1 MKRIL
6 GIIGIVCTIF
16 LLVTL
21 PAFAE
26 GSSLTLNITGEQH
39 LLGEQITV
47 EVVGKALTDI
57 AGADIGII
65 FDSSKLELMEK
76 MIPITDAINIQNH
89 HGDNISLKDEK
100 NKTKI
105 IFGLNKD
112 GVLLNNDKI
121 LATLIFRAIDKGQ
134 AVIGFSPESKLIKE
148 TNNVGTLDY
157 MHIQPQLPADLTISI
172 IKRAKISGKIT
183 GSDAYDISGAEIK
196 LFKDGV
202 QQASTIVDS
211 EGSYDFTG
219 IEDGNY
225 TMKATLAGYEAFT
238 QDIAVTGG
246 VDVVFD
252 MILQRILADADRN
265 GIIELEDLVFVARRF
280 GLSVGDTGWNVDADI
295 TRDGTV
301 NMLDF
306 VNITRS
312 IQ

>member
-1 MKRIL
+1 MKRIA
-6 GIIGIVCTIF
+6 GIIGIICIIF
-16 LLVTL
+16 LLLAL

-26 GSSLTLNITGEQH
+26 GSSLILNVTGEQH

-65 FDSSKLELMEK
+65 FDSSKLELIEK

-89 HGDNISLKDEK
+89 HGDNIGLKDET

-105 IFGLNKD
+105 IFGLNR
-112 GVLLNNDKI
+112 GAVLLNADKI
-121 LATLIFRAIDKGQ
+121 LATLTFRTIDKGQ
-134 AVIGFSPESKLIKE
+134 ADIGFSPESRLIKE
-148 TNNVGTLDY
+148 TNNAGILDY
-157 MHIQPQLPADLTISI
+157 LYIQPQLPEELTISI
-172 IKRAKISGKIT
+172 IKRAKIWGKIT
-183 GSDAYDISGAEIK
+183 GSDAYDMSGAEIK
-196 LFKDGV
+196 LFKHDV
-202 QQASTIVDS
+202 QQASIIIDS

-225 TMKATLAGYEAFT
+225 TMKVTLPGYEAFT
-238 QDIAVTGG
+238 QNIVVAGG
-246 VDVVFD
+246 VDMVCD
-252 MILQRILADADRN
+252 MILQRIPADADRN

-280 GLSVGDTGWNVDADI
+280 GLSIGDAGWNADADI
-295 TRDGTV
+295 TKDGIV

-306 VNITRS
+306 VTITRR